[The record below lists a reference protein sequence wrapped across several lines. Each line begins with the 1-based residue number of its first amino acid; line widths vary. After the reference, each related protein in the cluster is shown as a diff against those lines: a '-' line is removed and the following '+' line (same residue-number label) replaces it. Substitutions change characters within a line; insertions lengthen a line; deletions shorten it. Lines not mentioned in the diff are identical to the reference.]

1 MPTQTRPTGTRLAVL
16 FSLMLMPGLVGS
28 TLAQSSGNNAI
39 SSGAGT
45 IASTAFIDA
54 SAFYGSTIGGTNIC
68 AILNYIYTPA
78 NHLIPAGGAVIDA
91 RGIAVGQSPT
101 SRQCTTN
108 PWNGVTSPPPTTV
121 LLPGGT
127 IYISAQWTVP
137 SGTHII
143 GEGRY
148 TILTLTST
156 WTAPAN
162 NYMIQMGP
170 ASCPGGA
177 PVVLE
182 QFSFQPPSTGSGGN
196 NVNGIDNECSGAM
209 SYVDHIVFLWLSG
222 VGINVGS
229 GAANSGPYTNINYA
243 AGDFCENQGIG
254 TACPSQCVNLQAV
267 TRGLHGITCTMT
279 ATMTNFRT
287 DEAAIHVDAANS
299 VEDTHFEG
307 FYDGIVVGDTASAA
321 GSSILHVTSG
331 NGAGPVIN
339 SVHVCNPAALAGACT
354 NYSGSSTANLGDIAI
369 SQVSNNTNSALLIKD
384 DVTSTK
390 IGVPPGGSSEYVT
403 GLYAL
408 GQVVAGASSTLGYT
422 RLNSSSATPTSLLAG
437 APMWATA
444 SSTTPATPC
453 PIGSMFSN
461 TGGTSKS
468 NTIYVCESDGAGG
481 TKWNAVN

>member
-170 ASCPGGA
+170 ASCPGG
-177 PVVLE
+177 VLPWCWNN
-182 QFSFQPPSTGSGGN
+182 SHSSRPPP
-196 NVNGIDNECSGAM
+196 
-209 SYVDHIVFLWLSG
+209 
-222 VGINVGS
+222 
-229 GAANSGPYTNINYA
+229 AAA
-243 AGDFCENQGIG
+243 
-254 TACPSQCVNLQAV
+254 
-267 TRGLHGITCTMT
+267 
-279 ATMTNFRT
+279 ATM
-287 DEAAIHVDAANS
+287 
-299 VEDTHFEG
+299 
-307 FYDGIVVGDTASAA
+307 
-321 GSSILHVTSG
+321 
-331 NGAGPVIN
+331 
-339 SVHVCNPAALAGACT
+339 
-354 NYSGSSTANLGDIAI
+354 
-369 SQVSNNTNSALLIKD
+369 
-384 DVTSTK
+384 
-390 IGVPPGGSSEYVT
+390 
-403 GLYAL
+403 
-408 GQVVAGASSTLGYT
+408 
-422 RLNSSSATPTSLLAG
+422 
-437 APMWATA
+437 
-444 SSTTPATPC
+444 
-453 PIGSMFSN
+453 
-461 TGGTSKS
+461 
-468 NTIYVCESDGAGG
+468 
-481 TKWNAVN
+481 